1 MDLLKAQIRRMKE
14 HKLTTFIRTKIFF
27 KNRLKDLG
35 DYDTCKVYIYELKK
49 LGCDDGAVLWKLKE
63 AGDIDYNEEGVFK
76 CLRKGPIDPSLLDLV
91 KKKKRI
97 RLKLTELHE
106 YMKEQLRR
114 VGFVGG
120 DGPDIPV
127 YFRAFLEMRKKN
139 LDAFFSV
146 DGFSTRVHTPIVNLK
161 EDLRKHLRLDDEVLV
176 SLDVKQMQ
184 PLILAKILLD
194 CVGTNVFSDAIFGGE
209 DAYVIIQR
217 AAGLACRGDAKKMLF
232 RLIFGKPMGEIGRIF
247 RGGTEW
253 VEWINLYKSTTEERN
268 PHKED
273 RHTNL
278 AWLLQFSE
286 VQIMTEIWEGLK
298 SRGLPFLTIHDD
310 VLVRRRDGPETRRLM
325 ERVLGQHFPS
335 FVISEDHGHGS

>member
-1 MDLLKAQIRRMKE
+1 MKARTQIGMGE

-27 KNRLKDLG
+27 KNRLKDLN
-35 DYDTCKVYIYELKK
+35 DYGTCKVYIYELKK
-49 LGCDDGAVLWKLKE
+49 LGCDSGAVLWKLKQS
-63 AGDIDYNEEGVFK
+63 GDIDYDDDGVFR

-91 KKKKRI
+91 KKKKRV
-97 RLKLTELHE
+97 RLQLSDLHL

-114 VGFVGG
+114 VGFTGS
-120 DGPDIPV
+120 DDLSIPV
-127 YFRAFLEMRKKN
+127 YFRAFLEMRKQN

-161 EDLRKHLRLDDEVLV
+161 EDLRRYLRLDGEELI

-194 CVGTNVFSDAIFGGE
+194 SVGDNVFSDAIFSGE

-217 AAGLACRGDAKKMLF
+217 AAGLSDRGDAKKMLF
-232 RLIFGKPMGEIGRIF
+232 RLIFGKPMDGIGKIF
-247 RGGTEW
+247 HGDSGW
-253 VEWINLYKSTTEERN
+253 VTWINNYKMTVEPRN

-286 VQIMTEIWEGLK
+286 VRIMTEIWKILK
-298 SRGLPFLTIHDD
+298 RRELPFLTIHDD
-310 VLVRRRDGPETRRLM
+310 ILVRRRDGLEVRDVM
-325 ERVLGQHFPS
+325 EEVLGRYFPS
-335 FVISEDHGHGS
+335 FVISEDHHH

>member
-1 MDLLKAQIRRMKE
+1 MGE

-27 KNRLKDLG
+27 KNRLKDLD
-35 DYDTCKVYIYELKK
+35 DYGTCKVYIYELKK
-49 LGCDDGAVLWKLKE
+49 LGCDNGAVLWKLKRD
-63 AGDIDYNEEGVFK
+63 GDIDYDDSGVFR

-97 RLKLTELHE
+97 RLQLSDLHV

-114 VGFVGG
+114 VGFAGS
-120 DGPDIPV
+120 DELDIPV
-127 YFRAFLEMRKKN
+127 YFRAFLEMRKQN

-161 EDLRKHLRLDDEVLV
+161 EDLRKYLRLDGEELV

-194 CVGTNVFSDAIFGGE
+194 CVGENVFSEAIFSGE

-217 AAGLACRGDAKKMLF
+217 AARLESRGDAKKMLF
-232 RLIFGKPMGEIGRIF
+232 RLIFGKPMDGIGKIF
-247 RGGTEW
+247 HGDSGW
-253 VEWINLYKSTTEERN
+253 VTWINNYKSVTESRN

-273 RHTNL
+273 KHTNL

-286 VQIMTEIWEGLK
+286 VQIMTGIWEKL
-298 SRGLPFLTIHDD
+298 RVAGLPFLTIHDD
-310 VLVRRRDGPETRRLM
+310 VLVRRRDGAFTYEVM
-325 ERVLGQHFPS
+325 KEVLGQYFPT
-335 FVISEDHGHGS
+335 FVISRDHHC

>member
-1 MDLLKAQIRRMKE
+1 ME

-49 LGCDDGAVLWKLKE
+49 LGCDDGALLWRLKG
-63 AGDIDYNEEGVFK
+63 AGDIDYDSDGNFR
-76 CLRKGPIDPSLLDLV
+76 CLRKGSIDPALLDLV
-91 KKKKRI
+91 KKKRRI
-97 RLKLTELHE
+97 RLQLSDLHK

-120 DGPDIPV
+120 DELEIPV
-127 YFRAFLEMRKKN
+127 YFRAFLEMRKRN

-161 EDLRKHLRLDDEVLV
+161 EDLRKYLRLDGEELI

-194 CVGTNVFSDAIFGGE
+194 CVGTNVFSDAIFSGE
-209 DAYVIIQR
+209 DAYVIIQQ
-217 AAGLACRGDAKKMLF
+217 AAGLPTRGDAKKMLF
-232 RLIFGKPMGEIGRIF
+232 RLIFGKPMGGIGNIF

-253 VEWINLYKSTTEERN
+253 VEWINSYKSSTEKRN

-273 RHTNL
+273 MHTNL

-286 VQIMTEIWEGLK
+286 VQIMSEIWEELR
-298 SRGLPFLTIHDD
+298 SREMPFLTIHDD
-310 VLVRRRDGPETRRLM
+310 VLVRKRDGRETKGIM
-325 ERVLGQHFPS
+325 ERVLGKHFPT
-335 FVISEDHGHGS
+335 FVISEDHCNI